1 MSVNI
6 SSERSTGDTIKMAIA
21 VIILL
26 AAVYG
31 YYHFA
36 DESQLYRVLGVV
48 GMVIVALLVASQT
61 ATGRGILL
69 FMADARTETRKV
81 VWPTK
86 QETIQ
91 VSMIVIFLVML
102 VGLILWGLDSFLG
115 WVLQKLLSL

>member
-1 MSVNI
+1 MSVNA
-6 SSERSTGDTIKMAIA
+6 STERPLGDTIKMVVAIA
-21 VIILL
+21 ILL

-36 DESQLYRVLGVV
+36 DSSQLFRVLGVV
-48 GMVIVALLVASQT
+48 GAVIVALLVASQT
-61 ATGRGILL
+61 LTGRGLLL

-86 QETIQ
+86 QETMQ
-91 VSMIVIFLVML
+91 VTMVVIFVVIL

-115 WVLQKLLSL
+115 WAVQALLGT